1 MVEGP
6 KLQAVAMRTMARRAT
21 DAPPTG
27 QCLME
32 TCESNSGF
40 EVTMCRTVYPVD
52 MADSS
57 NTLELDVTGMHCA
70 GCVGNVQ
77 RALELL
83 PGVTDVQVDL
93 HQATATIN
101 GSIEASV
108 AIQAV
113 EAKGFSASL
122 RETNWTPVTLRT
134 DLEKRQHSAAQK
146 WGWRAFLGIMVWVP
160 LEILH
165 WSMGDAHHGT
175 WLPWVMFGGST
186 LAVVLVGHGFFQ
198 SAIRA
203 LRSGG
208 TNMDTLV
215 SIGVLTAW
223 TYSVVLMVLSLSG
236 VRHGQMTYFA
246 EACALLAIISL
257 GHWLEA
263 RATAKAGSAVRSL
276 LEMQPDTAE
285 RIDEDDNVAE
295 VPIEKIFMGDRLLV
309 RPGARVAVDGTIIE
323 GVSELDES
331 VVTGEP
337 IPVLRR
343 VGEQITA
350 GSINTTGRLVV
361 KATVDGTG
369 TTVARIADLVTH
381 AIASKASIQ
390 RLADRASSIFVPVVL
405 SIALVTII
413 GWSIAAIATGSITPF
428 QTGLIAAVTVLVIS
442 CPCALGLATPM
453 AVMVSASEA
462 ARNGILVKSA
472 VALERAGQTQTV
484 IFDKTGTL
492 TAGHPKVADVKPED
506 GQDPDEVIRLAAA
519 VESASEHPIARAI
532 VDHASERSL
541 TIPPVADFK
550 AQPGHGVT
558 GVVEGRTVEIVRD
571 AVASCRVVLEGRTIG
586 TITVSDEL
594 RKDAA
599 RSVADLQ
606 ALRIDVHMLSGDR
619 RHAALEIAEQ
629 AGISRENVHAEQTPE
644 DKQSWIEH
652 CSERTMMVGDGIND
666 AAALA
671 EADVGV
677 AMATGTNIAVEAA
690 DVIIPGDKLTNLA
703 RTISIA
709 RMTRIAIR
717 QNLFFAFV
725 YNATLIPIAA
735 LGFLGASG
743 PIWAAIAMG
752 LSDVTVIGNAIRL
765 GVRLRRMNRSDSS
778 R

>member
-1 MVEGP
+1 
-6 KLQAVAMRTMARRAT
+6 
-21 DAPPTG
+21 
-27 QCLME
+27 
-32 TCESNSGF
+32 
-40 EVTMCRTVYPVD
+40 MCRTVYLVD
-52 MADSS
+52 MANSS
-57 NTLELDVTGMHCA
+57 NTLELQVDGMHCA
-70 GCVGNVQ
+70 SCVANVQ
-77 RALELL
+77 SALEGL
-83 PGVTDVQVDL
+83 PGATKVRVDL
-93 HQATATIN
+93 HQALA
-101 GSIEASV
+101 SIDGRVEASA
-108 AIQAV
+108 AIDAIKS
-113 EAKGFSASL
+113 KGFEASL
-122 RETNWTPVTLRT
+122 REAKWTPVTLRT
-134 DLEKRQHSAAQK
+134 DLEQRQHSAAQK
-146 WGWRAFLGIMVWVP
+146 WGWRALLGMSVWIP

-165 WSMGDAHHGT
+165 WTLEADVHDA

-186 LAVVLVGHGFFQ
+186 LAVVVVGYGFFQ

-203 LRSGG
+203 LSRGG

-223 TYSVVLMVLSLSG
+223 SYSVVLMILSLSG
-236 VRHGQMTYFA
+236 VRHEQMTYFA
-246 EACALLAIISL
+246 EATALLAVISL

-285 RIDEDDNVAE
+285 RLDDEDKSTEVA
-295 VPIEKIFMGDRLLV
+295 IEDIYEGDRLLV
-309 RPGARVAVDGTIIE
+309 RPGARVAVDGIILE

-337 IPVLRR
+337 IPVKR
-343 VGEQITA
+343 VVDDMVTA
-350 GSINTTGRLVV
+350 GSINTTGRLIV

-381 AIASKASIQ
+381 AIATKAGIE
-390 RLADRASSIFVPVVL
+390 RLADRVSSIFVPLVL
-405 SIALVTII
+405 SIALLTVL
-413 GWSIAAIATGSITPF
+413 GWSIASIVNGDITPF
-428 QTGLIAAVTVLVIS
+428 QVGLIAAVTVLVIS

-472 VALERAGQTQTV
+472 IALERAGLTQTV

-492 TAGHPKVADVKPED
+492 TTGKPKV
-506 GQDPDEVIRLAAA
+506 QEVHAEEGVTVEEIVRFAAA

-532 VDHASERSL
+532 VQKATTQGID
-541 TIPPVADFK
+541 IPSVREFK
-550 AQPGHGVT
+550 AFPGEGVT
-558 GVVEGRTVEIVRD
+558 GIVEEETVQVMRD
-571 AVASCRVVLEGRTIG
+571 AVASCRVLVNDRLIG
-586 TITVSDEL
+586 TITVSDTL
-594 RKDAA
+594 RDDAA
-599 RSVADLQ
+599 QAIADLR
-606 ALRIDVHMLSGDR
+606 ALQVDIHMLSGDR
-619 RHAALEIAEQ
+619 KSAAIAIATQ
-629 AGISRENVHAEQTPE
+629 AGIPSSNVHAEQTPE
-644 DKQSWIEH
+644 DKQRWVAS
-652 CSERTMMVGDGIND
+652 CSKRTLMVGDGIND

-690 DVIIPGDKLTNLA
+690 DVIIPGDRLTNIA

-725 YNATLIPIAA
+725 YNVTLIPIAA
-735 LGFLGASG
+735 FGLLGASG

-765 GVRLRRMNRSDSS
+765 GVRLRRLHR
-778 R
+778 